1 MSGLDDFTNAMTGV
15 MGTAVVAG
23 VTLKVT
29 DAALGGIQG
38 KTKTPRHHKETLKR
52 VQAHDKK
59 MRKAVFG
66 K

>member
-1 MSGLDDFTNAMTGV
+1 MAGIDDFTNAMTSV
-15 MGTAVVAG
+15 MGTAIVAG

-29 DAALGGIQG
+29 DAALGNVNQPA
-38 KTKTPRHHKETLKR
+38 KTPRHHKETLKR